1 MFDRKQSIGN
11 AFLRSD
17 GRKGIRNRLLVLYLS
32 PYAET
37 AARRMAEAF
46 SPETVEVLGF
56 GRCADSPLVERK
68 LIAYAT
74 HPNIGATLIV
84 ANGGESLSP
93 DNIYRAVQNSGR
105 PCERIV
111 LSHDGGFT
119 TCVERGIRK
128 IGTMLQSLQNVS
140 RVPLYFSDLVIG
152 AECGGSDATSGLAAN
167 PVVGRVFDRLCDL
180 GATVLFE
187 EMYEAIGLKDVLLA
201 RCATKQAAEE
211 IGQTYDK
218 FFRFCEKSNQFF
230 ITPGNMRGGLTTI
243 EEKSMGAVIKSGTRP
258 IQGVVK
264 ICQRPTHSGLWMMD
278 SMPDA
283 PDGCGPYTSEDAT
296 SLLVYPTCGTLLNL
310 LTSGRGHL
318 INTPIT
324 PTIKITGN
332 RITAENLRND
342 TDIDASPVIYGEQTF
357 DELAD
362 KLMERIVRTA
372 AGELTAGE
380 ALNHRDGVINQE
392 LQYGRGGERL

>member
-1 MFDRKQSIGN
+1 MYDRNQSIGS
-11 AFLRSD
+11 AYLRAD
-17 GRKGIRNRLLVLYLS
+17 GRKGIRNRLLIVFLS
-32 PYAET
+32 PYAES
-37 AARRMAEAF
+37 AARRMADAF

-56 GRCADSPLVERK
+56 SRCADSPLTERK
-68 LIAYAT
+68 LLAYAM
-74 HPNIGATLIV
+74 HPNIGAALFV
-84 ANGGESLSP
+84 ANGGESFSA
-93 DNIYRAVQNSGR
+93 DAMCRTVRNSGR
-105 PCERIV
+105 PCESLV
-111 LSHDGGFT
+111 LSRDGGFPA
-119 TCVERGIRK
+119 CVTSGREK
-128 IGTMLQSLQNVS
+128 IGQMLQMLQSVP
-140 RVPLYFSDLVIG
+140 RTPLYFSDLIIG

-187 EMYEAIGLKDVLLA
+187 EMYEAIGLKDVLLS
-201 RCATKQAAEE
+201 RCANAKAAEQ
-211 IGQTYDK
+211 IAQTYDK
-218 FFRFCEKSNQFF
+218 FFRFSEDSNQFF

-318 INTPIT
+318 INTPIA

-332 RITAENLRND
+332 RITARNLHLD
-342 TDIDASPVIYGEQTF
+342 TDIDASPVIYGEQTL
-357 DELAD
+357 DALAD
-362 KLMERIVRTA
+362 QLMECIIRTA
-372 AGELTAGE
+372 AGEPTAGE
-380 ALNHRDGVINQE
+380 ALGHRDGVVNQE
-392 LQYGRGGERL
+392 LQYEWEERI